1 MSAISIKQLLEAG
14 VHFGHQTS
22 RWNPKMK
29 EFIFG
34 ERNGIHIIDL
44 QQTLRLFSEAVDFVS
59 EIASQGKEILFV
71 GTKRQ
76 AQEAIEEDA
85 RRCGMHFITNRWLGG
100 LLTNF
105 STVQNS
111 IKRYKELEAMKEN
124 GFYERLSKKE
134 VAQLER
140 ERKKLDKN
148 LRGIRNMERLPDAVF
163 IIDSEREAIA
173 VKEAS
178 RLGIPIIAVV
188 DTNSDPDLIDY
199 VIPGNDDALRSVK
212 LFTETIADA
221 IIAGRSIWEAR
232 VAEEQRKAKEKAEKE
247 AAARAE
253 ARAAREKARAEREA
267 QAQAEAKAR
276 AEAEAK
282 AKKEAEATVGEAVEA
297 KVEEEAKAEEKAEV
311 KAEEEAPSETKETV
325 EEPVGQETAEAATE
339 ASKQPPESKA
349 QTKDDAVSTEAA
361 ESAESVNAA
370 DEASDREPATKTSP
384 RKSKKSAE
392 TQTAAEPRKAAAS
405 KKKPAKDQATE
416 AVESQEESE
425 SDGQEEEAEDSSGE
439 NKPPVEAKAES

>member
-29 EFIFG
+29 EYIFG

-44 QQTLRLFSEAVDFVS
+44 QQTLGLFSQAVDFMS
-59 EIASQGKEILFV
+59 ETASQGKEILFV

-85 RRCGMHFITNRWLGG
+85 RRCKMHFVTNRWLGG

-111 IKRYKELEAMKEN
+111 IKRYKELESMKEN
-124 GFYERLSKKE
+124 GFYDKLSKKE

-148 LRGIRNMERLPDAVF
+148 LRGIRDMERLPDAVF
-163 IIDSEREAIA
+163 IIDSEREGIA
-173 VKEAS
+173 VKEAN
-178 RLGIPIIAVV
+178 RLGIPIVAVV

-199 VIPGNDDALRSVK
+199 IIPGNDDALRSVK

-221 IIAGRSIWEAR
+221 ILAGRSGWEVR
-232 VAEEQRKAKEKAEKE
+232 VAEEQRKAREKAEKE

-253 ARAAREKARAEREA
+253 AKAAREKARAEK
-267 QAQAEAKAR
+267 QAQAEA
-276 AEAEAK
+276 EAQAK
-282 AKKEAEATVGEAVEA
+282 AE
-297 KVEEEAKAEEKAEV
+297 AEEKASAKSSEKAEAEEV
-311 KAEEEAPSETKETV
+311 DEEKAETASQEAPAEEEAESSG
-325 EEPVGQETAEAATE
+325 EENAEADTAEAASSQE
-339 ASKQPPESKA
+339 PPKKAS
-349 QTKDDAVSTEAA
+349 TK
-361 ESAESVNAA
+361 
-370 DEASDREPATKTSP
+370 R
-384 RKSKKSAE
+384 SKKSSEKQSAE
-392 TQTAAEPRKAAAS
+392 GPRKAAAS
-405 KKKPAKDQATE
+405 KKKPAKARATEE
-416 AVESQEESE
+416 AVENEKKEGSQ
-425 SDGQEEEAEDSSGE
+425 SDGEEEAKESSGE
-439 NKPPVEAKAES
+439 DKSQVEAKAES

>member
-44 QQTLRLFSEAVDFVS
+44 QQTLRLFSQAVDFVS
-59 EIASQGKEILFV
+59 EIASQGKEVLFV

-85 RRCGMHFITNRWLGG
+85 LRCKMHFVTNRWLGG

-111 IKRYKELEAMKEN
+111 IKRYKELESMKEN
-124 GFYERLSKKE
+124 GFYDKLSKKE

-148 LRGIRNMERLPDAVF
+148 LRGIRDMERLPDAIF
-163 IIDSEREAIA
+163 IIDSERESIA

-178 RLGIPIIAVV
+178 RLGIPIVAVV

-199 VIPGNDDALRSVK
+199 IIPGNDDALRSVK

-221 IIAGRSIWEAR
+221 IIAGRSSWEAT

-253 ARAAREKARAEREA
+253 AKAAREKARAEK
-267 QAQAEAKAR
+267 QAQ

-282 AKKEAEATVGEAVEA
+282 AKAEAEAKAKAEAEAKAKVEA
-297 KVEEEAKAEEKAEV
+297 KVK
-311 KAEEEAPSETKETV
+311 EEAPSETKEVV
-325 EEPVGQETAEAATE
+325 EEAVGKETAEAAPV
-339 ASKQPPESKA
+339 ASEEPSE
-349 QTKDDAVSTEAA
+349 DEAVSTEAA
-361 ESAESVNAA
+361 ESAESVDKA
-370 DEASDREPATKTSP
+370 DEASDQEPAKKASP

-392 TQTAAEPRKAAAS
+392 KQTAAEPRKAAAS
-405 KKKPAKDQATE
+405 KKKPAKNRATE
-416 AVESQEESE
+416 TVEKQEESG
-425 SDGQEEEAEDSSGE
+425 SDGQEEEEAEDSSGE
-439 NKPPVEAKAES
+439 NKPQVEAKAES